1 MADTKLTPNQLRRI
15 EELQGFARDLAHV
28 KRLVAEL
35 ESQRAAR
42 PAVLQRLASRIA
54 REFSRM
60 RQRTIGANIGTVA
73 DVAGSLSTMATRG
86 QGMMMKLRGLNDGVA
101 AIALQLDK
109 ALKDATTPEKR
120 PSGTDTPAE
129 S

>member
-1 MADTKLTPNQLRRI
+1 MADAKLTPNQLRRI
-15 EELQGFARDLAHV
+15 EEIQGFLRDLAHL
-28 KRLVAEL
+28 KRLVADL

-42 PAVLQRLASRIA
+42 PAVLQRLSSRIA
-54 REFSRM
+54 REFSQM

-86 QGMMMKLRGLNDGVA
+86 QGMLMKLRGLNDGVA
-101 AIALQLDK
+101 TIALQLDR
-109 ALKDATTPEKR
+109 ALKDATTPEKG
-120 PSGTDTPAE
+120 PSGTDAPAQ